1 MQTAA
6 LTMFWLV
13 LQLVTLLPSAVA
25 EPVVKKPLL
34 HWCLDHFPRFHEF
47 HGEGMPTGPS
57 VALMQELAN
66 RVGFELSY
74 SPKTPIARCFR
85 DMGTGHADLM
95 INLNFTD
102 ERDRLMYLFPYNET
116 IPESLYLR
124 RNDLRLIDQISQLS
138 PLILVTVRNYIY
150 NPTLMALIKNQK
162 EQHIEVD
169 SIEAGF
175 ELLRKGRV
183 DGLIVPTQSSLEVI
197 RNNPALHYQFRKAAL
212 TFKFGQ
218 PRYINIGFSRKS
230 KYLYLQSQIEQ
241 AVASMKDDGT
251 VERLYRL
258 PEGGNQYLVSDREPL
273 QNR

>member
-1 MQTAA
+1 MQKTTLA
-6 LTMFWLV
+6 LFLLISQMI
-13 LQLVTLLPSAVA
+13 TLLQPAAA
-25 EPVVKKPLL
+25 ESVVKKPVL

-47 HGEGMPTGPS
+47 QGRGLPTGPS
-57 VALMQELAN
+57 VAVMQELAN

-85 DMGTGHADLM
+85 QMSTGEADLM
-95 INLNFTD
+95 INLNFTE
-102 ERDRLMYLFPYNET
+102 ERNQLMYLFPYNET

-124 RNDLRLIDQISQLS
+124 KNDLRLIDQISQLS

-212 TFKFGQ
+212 TFRFGT

-230 KYLYLQSQIEQ
+230 KYLYLKDQIEQ
-241 AVASMKDDGT
+241 AVALMKDDGT
-251 VERLYRL
+251 VDRLYQL
-258 PEGGNQYLVSDREPL
+258 PDGGKQYLVSDNEPL

>member
-1 MQTAA
+1 MQKT
-6 LTMFWLV
+6 TLV
-13 LQLVTLLPSAVA
+13 LFLLISQLLQSAVA
-25 EPVVKKPLL
+25 EPVVKKPVL

-47 HGEGMPTGPS
+47 KGRGLPTGPS
-57 VALMQELAN
+57 VVVMQELAR

-74 SPKTPIARCFR
+74 SPETPIARCFR
-85 DMGTGHADLM
+85 QMGTGEADLM
-95 INLNFTD
+95 INLNFTE
-102 ERDRLMYLFPYNET
+102 ERARLMYLFPYNET

-124 RNDLRLIDQISQLS
+124 KNDLRLIDQISQLS

-197 RNNPALHYQFRKAAL
+197 RNTPSLHFQFRKAAL

-218 PRYINIGFSRKS
+218 PRYINIGLSRKS
-230 KYLYLQSQIEQ
+230 KHLYLKDQIEQ
-241 AVASMKDDGT
+241 AVALMKEDGT
-251 VERLYRL
+251 VDRLYQL
-258 PEGGNQYLVSDREPL
+258 PDGNTEQQYLVSGREPL
-273 QNR
+273 QSP